1 MYHGISVYRS
11 NNNLILEPTRTLP
24 LYTQTMSSDN
34 EDDFLAID
42 VSTDDYAT
50 TAAAD
55 QAVPEEEKDDPR
67 TLQTEEDFRAQKA
80 SYSAKIDAGNVR
92 ISNSVN
98 LYTPACLPTCGL
110 QAFMRSEQAPVNPMS
125 TQHS

>member
-98 LYTPACLPTCGL
+98 RSTPACLPVGFKL
-110 QAFMRSEQAPVNPMS
+110 L
-125 TQHS
+125 